1 VRIVPICWAHAR
13 ADHAVLTRLLPLG
26 PEHTSIRVTWL
37 VDGDVVEVRDYELDR
52 LVPFWQLTSEQDWS
66 PCEGNHAGV
75 RNPAFTAGRYSLRR
89 ERNVAEFVRWY
100 LGARMKLF
108 WGANPRAPIGG

>member
-1 VRIVPICWAHAR
+1 
-13 ADHAVLTRLLPLG
+13 VLTRLLPLG